1 MENLH
6 LKNLDQYNQLK
17 TPKQAQSLLLYNLLQ
32 IFDNNLQIAYITKY
46 INISNQNFLKKHF
59 QISHIL
65 MKK

>member
-46 INISNQNFLKKHF
+46 IKPELFKKSISKY
-59 QISHIL
+59 HIY
-65 MKK
+65 